1 MEGEQM
7 AVIASIQLMD
17 QLGGKIANQSISI
30 PIGSKE
36 IHLYNNT
43 QATVFISLT
52 EAGVDIATQRVE
64 LKGGDYKSNYILPT
78 EFGQHT
84 LFVKAGDGAAPNS
97 YLGYIIV

>member
-1 MEGEQM
+1 M